1 VLYIQGPSESSAAK
15 LRTSGMYETKPP
27 DVQVKLM
34 KGQWTESSAHRAV
47 SSWLRLSTSQQ
58 TRIDLVAAQ
67 DDSMAIGARKAFQEL
82 PNGETRDRWL
92 NLPFTGCDGMPKTGQ
107 AWVQS
112 WLLAATV
119 IVPANAGQAVE
130 MFAHAVRT
138 GTIPAERT
146 LTKPLSF
153 PTLDALAG
161 SGPGKA
167 KATSV

>member
-1 VLYIQGPSESSAAK
+1 
-15 LRTSGMYETKPP
+15 
-27 DVQVKLM
+27 M

-92 NLPFTGCDGMPKTGQ
+92 NIPFTGCDGMPKTGQ

-112 WLLAATV
+112 GLLAATV